1 MAVRIIPAQPR
12 VEGTSALQQEG
23 ALRVAAYARVSTELE
38 EQESSYDAQC
48 THYENYI
55 TNHEG

>member
-38 EQESSYDAQC
+38 EQESSY
-48 THYENYI
+48 
-55 TNHEG
+55 